1 MGTIV
6 KCPQCN
12 EINVGSQLH
21 CVKCQTSLI
30 GIPREQGESPV
41 SEFVS
46 SPPPPRENYY
56 SKPLEFKEKKN
67 LKNLWIIAGIAIAVI
82 CICSVICLA
91 LVGTGVG
98 KIMVE
103 RAPVE
108 SVLDTF
114 MKDMVAKDVESAYA
128 LFSPRVQR
136 QIPIDDVQKMIDG
149 NNYVLFDGY
158 KNLSVQN
165 LNLTATANTN
175 PDLPQ
180 GTVANVNGFIEYSDG
195 FTGNFTATL
204 EKVDGKWMIH
214 RINITVPP
222 DKFQP

>member
-30 GIPREQGESPV
+30 GISREEGESPV

-56 SKPLEFKEKKN
+56 SKPLEFKENKN
-67 LKNLWIIAGIAIAVI
+67 RWTIVVVVIAVI
-82 CICSVICLA
+82 CICSVICLTLA
-91 LVGTGVG
+91 GAS
-98 KIMVE
+98 MVE
-103 RAPVE
+103 RVPVE
-108 SVLDTF
+108 SVLDAF
-114 MKDMVAKDVESAYA
+114 MKDMVAKDIESAYA
-128 LFSPRVQR
+128 LFSPRAQR
-136 QIPIDDVQKMIDG
+136 QIPIDEVQKLIDG
-149 NNYVLFDGY
+149 NNYILFEGY
-158 KNLSVQN
+158 QNLSVQS
-165 LNLTATANTN
+165 LNLAASVNTN

-180 GTVANVNGFIEYSDG
+180 GAVANVNGFIEYSDS

-204 EKVDGKWMIH
+204 EKVDGKWMIDS
-214 RINITVPP
+214 INITVPP

>member
-30 GIPREQGESPV
+30 GISREEGESPV

-56 SKPLEFKEKKN
+56 SKPLEFKENKN
-67 LKNLWIIAGIAIAVI
+67 RWTIVVVVIAVI

-91 LVGTGVG
+91 LAGAS
-98 KIMVE
+98 MVE
-103 RAPVE
+103 RVPVE
-108 SVLDTF
+108 SVLDAF
-114 MKDMVAKDVESAYA
+114 MKDMVAKDIESAYA
-128 LFSPRVQR
+128 LFSPRAQR
-136 QIPIDDVQKMIDG
+136 QIPIDEVQKLIDG
-149 NNYVLFDGY
+149 NNYILFEGY
-158 KNLSVQN
+158 QNLSVQS
-165 LNLTATANTN
+165 LNFAASVNTN

-180 GTVANVNGFIEYSDG
+180 GAVANVNGFIEYSDS

-204 EKVDGKWMIH
+204 EKVDGKWMIDS
-214 RINITVPP
+214 INITVPP

>member
-30 GIPREQGESPV
+30 GIPREEGESPV

-56 SKPLEFKEKKN
+56 SKPLEFKENKN
-67 LKNLWIIAGIAIAVI
+67 RWTIVVVVIAVI
-82 CICSVICLA
+82 CICSVICLTLA
-91 LVGTGVG
+91 GAS
-98 KIMVE
+98 MVE
-103 RAPVE
+103 RVPVE
-108 SVLDTF
+108 SVLDAF
-114 MKDMVAKDVESAYA
+114 MKDMVAKDIESAYA
-128 LFSPRVQR
+128 LFSPRAQR
-136 QIPIDDVQKMIDG
+136 QIPIDEVQKLIDG
-149 NNYVLFDGY
+149 NNYILFEGY
-158 KNLSVQN
+158 QNLSVQS
-165 LNLTATANTN
+165 LNLAAAVNTN

-180 GTVANVNGFIEYSDG
+180 GAVANVNGFIEYSDS

-204 EKVDGKWMIH
+204 EKVDGKWMIDS
-214 RINITVPP
+214 INITVPP

>member
-30 GIPREQGESPV
+30 GIPREEGESPV

-56 SKPLEFKEKKN
+56 SKPLEFKENKN
-67 LKNLWIIAGIAIAVI
+67 RWTIVVVVIAVI
-82 CICSVICLA
+82 CICSVICLTLA
-91 LVGTGVG
+91 GAS
-98 KIMVE
+98 MVE
-103 RAPVE
+103 RVPVE
-108 SVLDTF
+108 SVLDAF
-114 MKDMVAKDVESAYA
+114 MKDMVAKDIESAYA
-128 LFSPRVQR
+128 LFSPRAQR
-136 QIPIDDVQKMIDG
+136 QIPIDEVQKLIDG
-149 NNYVLFDGY
+149 NNYILFEGY
-158 KNLSVQN
+158 QNLSVQS
-165 LNLTATANTN
+165 LNLAASVNTN

-180 GTVANVNGFIEYSDG
+180 GAVANVNGFIEYSDS

-204 EKVDGKWMIH
+204 EKVDGKWMIDS
-214 RINITVPP
+214 INITVPP

>member
-12 EINVGSQLH
+12 EINFGSQLH

-41 SEFVS
+41 PEFVS
-46 SPPPPRENYY
+46 SPPPPPRENYY

-67 LKNLWIIAGIAIAVI
+67 LWAIAGIVIAVI

-103 RAPVE
+103 RAPIE
-108 SVLDTF
+108 SILDTF
-114 MKDMVAKDVESAYA
+114 MKDMVAKDIESAYA
-128 LFSPRVQR
+128 LFSP
-136 QIPIDDVQKMIDG
+136 PCSK
-149 NNYVLFDGY
+149 
-158 KNLSVQN
+158 
-165 LNLTATANTN
+165 AN
-175 PDLPQ
+175 P
-180 GTVANVNGFIEYSDG
+180 Y
-195 FTGNFTATL
+195 
-204 EKVDGKWMIH
+204 
-214 RINITVPP
+214 
-222 DKFQP
+222 